1 MVPSGVSSGR
11 AFALG
16 RSSQSRLSRASSND
30 LGSNVCDAALAP
42 PFRGMTDCSG
52 GRVCGSTFSRVPAP
66 GPSAPMTSLGKREG
80 GAAGGS
86 LSLEIASASRSLL
99 GKGVSASESCA
110 RIVELP
116 FSPVVIPVWI
126 S

>member
-52 GRVCGSTFSRVPAP
+52 GRVCGSTFSRVPAA
-66 GPSAPMTSLGKREG
+66 GPSAPMTS
-80 GAAGGS
+80 
-86 LSLEIASASRSLL
+86 L